1 MNFNLQVRMTKR
13 FIMLKFIILLLG
25 RFRFMGLETAAKTFQ
40 KEARKGRLVKY
51 KIDNGEWRSYAF
63 DVDYEVIKS

>member
-1 MNFNLQVRMTKR
+1 
-13 FIMLKFIILLLG
+13 MLKFIILLLG

-40 KEARKGRLVKY
+40 KEACKGRLVKY